1 MIDRLLTPPFYTDLS
16 DEVPVVFLAGPIQ
29 GSPDWQTPT
38 ARRILAA
45 NERLLVA
52 SPRRSELDEDFNK
65 RKQVEW
71 ELDHLWYASQL
82 GGVAFWFAAQDHSL
96 PYKAGRPHAQTS
108 RVEVGAM
115 MMLKRI
121 NPSTKLWVGFDPDYT
136 KNGSGSEEYIR
147 IANEWFTGRDEVFD
161 SLDEM
166 TDTIIEDMAEAA

>member
-1 MIDRLLTPPFYTDLS
+1 MFDRLLTPPHYTDLS
-16 DEVPVVFLAGPIQ
+16 DEAPLVFLAGPIQ
-29 GSPDWQTPT
+29 GSQDWQTPT
-38 ARRILAA
+38 ARQLLST

-52 SPRRSELDEDFNK
+52 SPRRTELDKNFNK

-96 PYKAGRPHAQTS
+96 PYKEGRPHAQTS

-115 MMLKRI
+115 FMLKRI
-121 NPSTKLWVGFDPDYT
+121 NPSTRLWVGFDPAYT

-147 IANEWFTGRDEVFD
+147 IAGEWFTGQDAIFD

-166 TDTIIEDMAEAA
+166 TQVISAEAAEL